1 MVSGLRLAR
10 RSEIVSRAPENM
22 RSTATA
28 EPCVHRMRMRF
39 VATTKLTLAFIA
51 ATTHPLKTRGSKT
64 ILRAAGP
71 VGRQSGD

>member
-28 EPCVHRMRMRF
+28 EPLETLEWYLEAANQNPPGMESMSR
-39 VATTKLTLAFIA
+39 AKQDKLGNCAQRPA
-51 ATTHPLKTRGSKT
+51 HH
-64 ILRAAGP
+64 
-71 VGRQSGD
+71 